1 MIIHV
6 IMGYALTS
14 LPETAEFCIHSNK
27 FRWHSF
33 FVFTNTMYPTLLE
46 QSKQLDLMFLVDVS
60 SGVTTAQLESLSKV
74 IETNVVRSKR
84 NKGGGKLI
92 VVTYNSRVMNAIDF
106 SNVPEESVN
115 DVLNQLLTK
124 KGSSSADLNVALD
137 YVENRNL
144 SRENQEAKSVV
155 VIFSGK
161 IRQQSDIDDSSFIA
175 KVDSLQTNGVKTI
188 LVDLSKN
195 NPHLKYLV
203 NVVNGYITP
212 KSKDMTDL
220 VWKLSNAIKEAFSK
234 Y

>member
-1 MIIHV
+1 
-6 IMGYALTS
+6 
-14 LPETAEFCIHSNK
+14 
-27 FRWHSF
+27 
-33 FVFTNTMYPTLLE
+33 MYPTLLE

>member
-1 MIIHV
+1 
-6 IMGYALTS
+6 
-14 LPETAEFCIHSNK
+14 
-27 FRWHSF
+27 
-33 FVFTNTMYPTLLE
+33 MYPTLLE

-74 IETNVVRSKR
+74 IERNVVRSKR